1 MLSREVMTMCP
12 SNTALTAAIASATRP
27 LLRIAPVLCAA
38 ALCVSVQA
46 AEPPV
51 RKSVKPSASTATK
64 PVVLTTRSITANP
77 AGPVFGQV
85 DRTSELLKPPVTSS
99 AAPPNACS
107 TSASSLCY
115 DYRTGRAV
123 FRPTKHLLPPVPGL
137 KPESITLKRDRLALN
152 YSF

>member
-1 MLSREVMTMCP
+1 MLSRQVMTVWP
-12 SNTALTAAIASATRP
+12 TSTAIGGVSLP
-27 LLRIAPVLCAA
+27 WLRVAPALCAA

-51 RKSVKPSASTATK
+51 RKSVKPTASTATK
-64 PVVLTTRSITANP
+64 SIVLTTRSITAHSSGP
-77 AGPVFGQV
+77 AFGQV
-85 DRTSELLKPPVTSS
+85 DRSNEWLKPPTSGS

-107 TSASSLCY
+107 ASASSLCY

>member
-1 MLSREVMTMCP
+1 MLSRQVMPMSANST
-12 SNTALTAAIASATRP
+12 AIAKAILP
-27 LLRIAPVLCAA
+27 LLRVAPALCAT

-51 RKSVKPSASTATK
+51 RKYVKPTASTAAK
-64 PVVLTTRSITANP
+64 SVVLTTRSITAHSS
-77 AGPVFGQV
+77 GPVFSQFGQV
-85 DRTSELLKPPVTSS
+85 DRTNEWLKPPASS
-99 AAPPNACS
+99 GAAPPNSCS
-107 TSASSLCY
+107 ASASSLCY